1 MSFSSFFSNQARKPS
16 GLFGRIVMS
25 NIFDFGNSYLNRFV
39 NDLLSPQNGESIL
52 DIGCGTGKLIYTMAS
67 QTSDGKFEGIDFSEV
82 MISIAQKRNNESI
95 QNGQVKILKGN
106 FDELPLQN
114 DYYDKVCS
122 INTIYFWS
130 KPEYT
135 AQKIVGIT
143 KPGGFFV
150 AGFEDMQQLEQ
161 RNLDIDVFKINS
173 TEEAKNLFVEAGFS
187 SGVTIESR
195 TKGKLVFHCVVARK

>member
-1 MSFSSFFSNQARKPS
+1 MSFSSFFSKQARKPS
-16 GLFGRIVMS
+16 GLFGRLVMS
-25 NIFDFGNSYLNRFV
+25 NIFDFGNSYLNRFA

-52 DIGCGTGKLIYTMAS
+52 DIGCGTGKLIFTMVS
-67 QTSDGKFEGIDFSEV
+67 QTSDGKFEGIDFSEA
-82 MISIAQKRNNESI
+82 MISIAQKRNKESI
-95 QNGQVKILKGN
+95 QNGQVKIFGGN

-135 AQKIVGIT
+135 AQKIAGIT

-161 RNLDIDVFKINS
+161 RNLDSDVFKIYS

>member
-16 GLFGRIVMS
+16 GLFGRLVMS
-25 NIFDFGNSYLNRFV
+25 IIFDFGNSLLNRFV
-39 NDLLSPQNGESIL
+39 NELLSPQNGEFIL

-67 QTSDGKFEGIDFSEV
+67 QIGDGKFEGIDFSETMV
-82 MISIAQKRNNESI
+82 SMAQKRNKENI
-95 QNGQVKILKGN
+95 HNGQVKILKGN

-114 DYYDKVCS
+114 DHYDKVCS
-122 INTIYFWS
+122 INTIYFWP

-135 AQKIVGIT
+135 AQKIAAIT
-143 KPGGFFV
+143 KPGGFFI
-150 AGFEDMQQLEQ
+150 AGFEDKEQLEQ
-161 RNLDIDVFKINS
+161 RNLDADVFKIYS
-173 TEEAKNLFVEAGFS
+173 TEEVKNLFVGAGFS